1 MNNENIEFSD
11 ELIGYIYS
19 SRDKVLFD
27 MSKLYDIDLYD
38 DVVISRDDIQ
48 LIISACNSILTSTIL
63 EGTRELEVWTAMLNN
78 LINMAQ
84 QALSM
89 ETGRVSIGD

>member
-19 SRDKVLFD
+19 SRDEVLFD
-27 MSKLYDIDLYD
+27 MSKLYDIDPYD

-84 QALSM
+84 
-89 ETGRVSIGD
+89 

>member
-1 MNNENIEFSD
+1 
-11 ELIGYIYS
+11 
-19 SRDKVLFD
+19 
-27 MSKLYDIDLYD
+27 MSKLYDIDPYD

-89 ETGRVSIGD
+89 ETGRVLIGD

>member
-19 SRDKVLFD
+19 SRDEVLFD

>member
-19 SRDKVLFD
+19 SRDEVLFD
-27 MSKLYDIDLYD
+27 MSKLYDIDPYD

-89 ETGRVSIGD
+89 ETGRVLIGD

>member
-19 SRDKVLFD
+19 SRDEVLFD
-27 MSKLYDIDLYD
+27 MSKLYDIDPYD
-38 DVVISRDDIQ
+38 DVVILADDIQ
-48 LIISACNSILTSTIL
+48 LIINTCKSILVSTIL
-63 EGTRELEVWTAMLNN
+63 KDARESEIWTIMLNE

-89 ETGRVSIGD
+89 ETGIVSIGD

>member
-19 SRDKVLFD
+19 SRDQVLFD
-27 MSKLYDIDLYD
+27 MSKLYDIDPYD
-38 DVVISRDDIQ
+38 DVVILADDIQ
-48 LIISACNSILTSTIL
+48 LIINTCKSILVSTIL
-63 EGTRELEVWTAMLNN
+63 KDARESEIWTIMLNE

-89 ETGRVSIGD
+89 ETGIVSIGD

>member
-1 MNNENIEFSD
+1 
-11 ELIGYIYS
+11 
-19 SRDKVLFD
+19 

>member
-19 SRDKVLFD
+19 SRDEVLCD

-89 ETGRVSIGD
+89 ETGRVLIGD

>member
-11 ELIGYIYS
+11 ELTGYIYS
-19 SRDKVLFD
+19 SRDEVLFD

-89 ETGRVSIGD
+89 ETGRVPIGD

>member
-19 SRDKVLFD
+19 SRDEVLFD

-78 LINMAQ
+78 LIIMAQ

-89 ETGRVSIGD
+89 ETGRVSTGD

>member
-1 MNNENIEFSD
+1 
-11 ELIGYIYS
+11 
-19 SRDKVLFD
+19 

-78 LINMAQ
+78 LINMSQ

-89 ETGRVSIGD
+89 ETGRVLIGN